1 MSLENQAVQWV
12 LNLAAKKGQPERL
25 TMINNVRQPD
35 EEFIMIDS
43 GASRATCPPTH
54 APGVPTSASEA
65 PVDIRLADN
74 RPVRYFGEKSV
85 RYRMPEGGSV
95 ERMEMEIDWQVAGV
109 SHSSL
114 SVSEACDGG
123 HSVLFSPHGSYLVPV
138 PLDLPSGTPN
148 VPLVRHDNLYWMRSQ
163 TISAA
168 TRGGSVSPPPSTAVH
183 GLPAG
188 DTAGTAWP
196 AEEALPERKTPRP
209 AAESQAP
216 GRPDTATTRSAHSS
230 PPSID
235 AAIPNAY
242 G

>member
-1 MSLENQAVQWV
+1 
-12 LNLAAKKGQPERL
+12 
-25 TMINNVRQPD
+25 
-35 EEFIMIDS
+35 MIDS

-54 APGVPTSASEA
+54 APGVPTNASEA
-65 PVDIRLADN
+65 PADIRLADN

-85 RYRMPEGGSV
+85 RYRVPEGGSV

-138 PLDLPSGTPN
+138 PLGLPSGTPN

-168 TRGGSVSPPPSTAVH
+168 TRWGSVSLPSTAVH

-188 DTAGTAWP
+188 DTAGVAWP
-196 AEEALPERKTPRP
+196 AEEALPERMIFGN
-209 AAESQAP
+209 S
-216 GRPDTATTRSAHSS
+216 TTRSPTSEAATQTPSDESS
-230 PPSID
+230 PSSRRREVTFEVEP
-235 AAIPNAY
+235 PKPLRP
-242 G
+242 